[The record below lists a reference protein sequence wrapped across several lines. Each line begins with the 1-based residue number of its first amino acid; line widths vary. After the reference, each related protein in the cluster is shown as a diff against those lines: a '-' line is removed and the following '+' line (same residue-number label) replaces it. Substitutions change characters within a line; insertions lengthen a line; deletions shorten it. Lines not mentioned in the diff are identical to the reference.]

1 MADVPSRKSGL
12 PAQTLARFTAA
23 EGRLYPSAA
32 FDPEGYERGLEL
44 CSLLLTELRSSCP
57 DIEAVLRRRDTLVT
71 DLPARA
77 AAAGLTPLGF
87 EPETLVDA
95 ACAVRCREIG
105 ARTAAADHEARL
117 SSAGAAGQEWLVDE
131 PEPAAVMAGSYRRV
145 EHHVPSGTMLV
156 CTIEA
161 TPPGSVTYAL
171 EVMPGSGLVDES
183 LESVHTFA
191 DRDEW
196 LRVIEHYRSTISA
209 VS

>member
-1 MADVPSRKSGL
+1 
-12 PAQTLARFTAA
+12 
-23 EGRLYPSAA
+23 
-32 FDPEGYERGLEL
+32 
-44 CSLLLTELRSSCP
+44 
-57 DIEAVLRRRDTLVT
+57 
-71 DLPARA
+71 
-77 AAAGLTPLGF
+77 
-87 EPETLVDA
+87 VDA

-105 ARTAAADHEARL
+105 ARTAAADHEAHL